1 MEEYLYAEMYEL
13 EKNHWWFVT
22 RKRIIISFLN
32 RYLIKSSQNKI
43 LDAGCGCG
51 SILCDLQYEG
61 QAFGMDASPE
71 ALRFS
76 KSRFEGV
83 IKQGYLPDD
92 IPWPEEY
99 FDAILLLDVLEHL
112 NQDSKSLK
120 SLGYHLKRDGVLLL
134 TVPAYM
140 FLWSSHDEVHQHY
153 RRYTKKELSTKLLE
167 SGYKIQKISYFNTLL
182 FPPIALIRL
191 LRNRLKISG
200 GSDAN
205 LPSPFINWVLKSIF
219 SVEGHLLRHLNFP
232 FGVSIIAIATKVY
245 DEPHKV

>member
-13 EKNHWWFVT
+13 EDKHWWFVT
-22 RKRIIISFLN
+22 RKHIIISLLR
-32 RYLIKSSQNKI
+32 RYLKKSSENKI

-51 SILCDLQYEG
+51 SILRNLQYMG

-71 ALRFS
+71 ALKFS
-76 KSRFEGV
+76 KSRFRGV
-83 IKQGYLPDD
+83 VKQGFLPDD
-92 IPWPEEY
+92 IPWPENY

-112 NQDSKSLK
+112 EQDSKSLR
-120 SLGYHLKRDGVLLL
+120 SLGCHLKSDGVLLL

-182 FPPIALIRL
+182 FPPIAIIRL
-191 LRNRLKISG
+191 LHNRLKISS

-205 LPSPFINWVLKSIF
+205 LPPPFLNWILKSIF
-219 SVEGHLLRHLNFP
+219 SIEAYLLRYFNFP
-232 FGVSIIAIATKVY
+232 FGVSIIVVATKVC
-245 DEPHKV
+245 DELK